1 VVIASSPA
9 WGEGADQS
17 AQSTG
22 LDEVVVTATRR
33 QERLQDVPISATAFT
48 SDKLEALGLHSI
60 DDLSRVAP
68 GVTFQRDGT
77 GNNGNLNDEDSNI
90 NIRGVDSSAGTS
102 TVGIYIDDTPIQG
115 RHLTFTSFNAFP
127 ALFDLERVEV
137 LRGPQG
143 TLFGAGSEGGTVRF
157 IQPTPDLQNYT
168 AYSRAEFASTTGGA
182 PDYEVGAAVGGP
194 LIDGRLGFRVS
205 VSDREDGGW
214 VNRVDGKTGLVTDKN
229 SISER
234 TLVLRGALKWAPT
247 DSLSITPSLY
257 YQELTLKD
265 TSAFWQNLSDPGN
278 GEFSNGNSQPDRS
291 KDPFLLGAVKVE
303 WTGSH
308 VQLTSNTAVY
318 SRHQSSTE
326 DFTDFDWIIYG
337 LSPGGSSRPAGDLST
352 SIDTDVQRNFYQ
364 EIRVQ
369 SVDSA
374 AAIVWSGGIFY
385 AHLDEDATEIAIDPN
400 LNSEYIA
407 AYGSPLCTAQAP
419 CPGGQILTQP
429 VFRVIDSQ
437 YAAFGDATLKLS
449 DAWQFTTGLRVAELD
464 YRGNLDN
471 YGPFI
476 APDVG
481 PTSPLDIIG
490 SGGDKQITPKFVLS
504 FKPDSQDLVYAS
516 AAKGYRGGGLNGGIS
531 DFCASDLA
539 QLGLAATPR
548 QYNADSLWSYELGA
562 KDNLADGRLQVNA
575 SVYFINWKNIQQA
588 VYLPDCSQ
596 SFVANLGAA
605 TSRGGE
611 VEMQGKPMPSLLLS
625 FSAAYLDAKYS
636 KTVCAGPTSCTG
648 VDASASPIVTA
659 GDHLPGAPWT
669 VLMGGEYSLGDA
681 YARLNYHLSTA
692 PNGLEPNQDTNNGVS
707 DPTYI
712 DLARISTL
720 DARAGIRLHGLDLSL
735 FGQNLTDSHPIVFR
749 NRFTTDS
756 DLFFE
761 HSIRPRTVGV
771 TLAYRY

>member
-1 VVIASSPA
+1 
-9 WGEGADQS
+9 
-17 AQSTG
+17 

-33 QERLQDVPISATAFT
+33 QEKLQDVPISATAFT
-48 SDKLEALGLHSI
+48 REKLEALDLHSI

-157 IQPTPDLQNYT
+157 IQPTPDLQKYT
-168 AYSRAEFASTTGGA
+168 AYSRAEFASTDGGA
-182 PDYEVGAAVGGP
+182 PSYEAGAAVGGP
-194 LIDGRLGFRVS
+194 LIQDRLAFRLS

-214 VNRVDGKTGLVTDKN
+214 VNRVDGQTGLITDKN
-229 SISER
+229 SNSER

-247 DSLSITPSLY
+247 DNLSITPSLY
-257 YQELTLKD
+257 YQELNLRD
-265 TSAFWQNLSDPGN
+265 TSAFWQNLSDPGD
-278 GEFSNGNSQPDRS
+278 GIFANGNSQPDRS
-291 KDPFLLGAVKVE
+291 KDPFLLGAIKVD
-303 WTGSH
+303 WSGSR
-308 VQLTSNTAVY
+308 VQITSNTAVY

-352 SIDTDVQRNFYQ
+352 SYDTDVQRNFYQ

-369 SVDSA
+369 SVDPA
-374 AAIVWSGGIFY
+374 AAIIWSGGFFY
-385 AHLDEDATEIAIDPN
+385 AHLDENTTEIAIDPN
-400 LNSEYIA
+400 LNAEYTA
-407 AYGSPLCTAQAP
+407 AYGSTLCTVQAP

-437 YAAFGDATLKLS
+437 YAAFGDATLKFA
-449 DAWQFTTGLRVAELD
+449 DAWQFTTGLRVAKLD
-464 YRGNLDN
+464 YRGDLET

-481 PTSPLDIIG
+481 PTAPLRVVG
-490 SGGDKQITPKFVLS
+490 SGGDNQVTPKFVLS
-504 FKPDSQDLVYAS
+504 FKPDSLDLVYAS
-516 AAKGYRGGGLNGGIS
+516 AAKGYRAGGINGPVS
-531 DFCASDLA
+531 DFCASDLSSI
-539 QLGLAATPR
+539 GLTAPP
-548 QYNADSLWSYELGA
+548 QGYKADSLWSYELGA
-562 KDNLADGRLQVNA
+562 KENLWGDRLQINT
-575 SVYFINWKNIQQA
+575 SVYFINWNNIQQS

-611 VEMQGKPMPSLLLS
+611 LELQSRPLPSLLLS
-625 FSAAYLDAKYS
+625 FSAAYVDAKYT
-636 KTVCAGPTSCTG
+636 KTVCAGTTSCTG
-648 VDASASPIVTA
+648 ADASAAPLVTE

-669 VLMGGEYSLGDA
+669 LLATTEYSVRDSYL
-681 YARLNYHLSTA
+681 RLNYHLSTA
-692 PNGLEPNQDTNNGVS
+692 PNGLEPGQDPNNGVS
-707 DPTYI
+707 DPVFI

-720 DARAGIRLHGLDLSL
+720 DARLGWRLHGWDVSL
-735 FGQNLTDSHPIVFR
+735 FGQNLTDTHPVVYR
-749 NRFTTDS
+749 NRYTTDS
-756 DLFFE
+756 DLFLE

-771 TLAYRY
+771 TLSYRY